1 MLAAHSI
8 RHDTLLG
15 NNRTTYEEE
24 AESVSKMP
32 MKLILASGSPRRAEI
47 LRNAGLSFEV
57 QPAYVDESLVSG
69 ERAEDYV
76 LRLAKTKVQIVA
88 TTAAKNSGHAFI
100 IGADTTVVCNG
111 RVFGKPENPA
121 EAREMLQAL
130 SGKTHEVCTGIAIVR
145 TPDGLQA
152 SGIETTRVAFLPLS
166 QDHLDAY
173 IATGEPF
180 DKAGG
185 YGIQGVGG
193 KFIPRIEGCYFN
205 VMGLPL
211 SRTWQM
217 LRALGWREETAAAA
231 SK

>member
-1 MLAAHSI
+1 
-8 RHDTLLG
+8 
-15 NNRTTYEEE
+15 
-24 AESVSKMP
+24 MP
-32 MKLILASGSPRRAEI
+32 IKLILASGSPRRAEI

-57 QPAYVDESLVSG
+57 QPAYVDELLATN

-76 LRLAKTKVQIVA
+76 LRLAKTKAQIVA
-88 TTAAKNSGHAFI
+88 TTAAKNSERAFI
-100 IGADTTVVCNG
+100 LGADTTVVCDG
-111 RVFGKPENPA
+111 RIFGKPENAA
-121 EAREMLQAL
+121 EAREMLHAL

-152 SGIETTRVAFLPLS
+152 AGFETTRVAFLPLS
-166 QDHLDAY
+166 QDQIDAY
-173 IATGEPF
+173 IATGEPY

-185 YGIQGVGG
+185 YGIQGLAG

-211 SRTWQM
+211 SRAWQM
-217 LRALGWREETAAAA
+217 LRALGWREESADAA

>member
-1 MLAAHSI
+1 
-8 RHDTLLG
+8 
-15 NNRTTYEEE
+15 
-24 AESVSKMP
+24 

-47 LRNAGLSFEV
+47 LRNAGFCFEV
-57 QPAYVDESLVSG
+57 QPTYVDESLPTN

-76 LRLAKTKVQIVA
+76 LRLAQTKAHVIA
-88 TTAAKNSGHAFI
+88 TGAAKNSERAFVV
-100 IGADTTVVCNG
+100 GADTTVICDG
-111 RVFGKPENPA
+111 RIFAKPENAA
-121 EAREMLQAL
+121 EAREMLRAL

-152 SGIETTRVAFLPLS
+152 AGVETTRVTFVSLS
-166 QDHLDAY
+166 HDQIDAY
-173 IATGEPF
+173 SATEEPF

-185 YGIQGVGG
+185 YGIQGIGG
-193 KFIPRIEGCYFN
+193 RFISSIEGCYFN

-217 LRALGWREETAAAA
+217 LRALGWSEEAANAA

>member
-1 MLAAHSI
+1 
-8 RHDTLLG
+8 
-15 NNRTTYEEE
+15 
-24 AESVSKMP
+24 

-57 QPAYVDESLVSG
+57 QSTCVDESLLPN
-69 ERAEDYV
+69 ERAEDCV
-76 LRLAKTKVQIVA
+76 LRLATKKVQIVA
-88 TTAAKNSGHAFI
+88 TVAAKRSERTFI
-100 IGADTTVVCNG
+100 LGADTTVVCDG
-111 RVFGKPENPA
+111 RIFGKPENAA

-130 SGKTHEVCTGIAIVR
+130 SGKTHDVLTGIAIVR

-152 SGIETTRVAFLPLS
+152 SGIETTRVTFLSLS
-166 QDHLDAY
+166 QDQIGAY
-173 IATGEPF
+173 IASGEPF

-185 YGIQGVGG
+185 YGIQGVAG

-217 LRALGWREETAAAA
+217 LRALGWREEAAGAA